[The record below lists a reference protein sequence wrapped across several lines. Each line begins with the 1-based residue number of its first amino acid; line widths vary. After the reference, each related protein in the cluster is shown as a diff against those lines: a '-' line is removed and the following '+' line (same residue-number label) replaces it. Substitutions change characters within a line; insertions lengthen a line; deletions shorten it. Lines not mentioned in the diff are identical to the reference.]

1 MGSAYT
7 ICCEWDEE
15 AEVWHVASSN
25 VPGLMLDAPT
35 IGAMTSMLQDAIP
48 RALDARGIQH
58 EPVTPFELIPGSQ
71 HMSVP
76 YHA

>member
-1 MGSAYT
+1 MGNPYT

-15 AEVWHVASSN
+15 AEVWHVASSDI
-25 VPGLMLDAPT
+25 PGLMLDAPT

-58 EPVTPFELIPGSQ
+58 ESIIPFEVIPGAQRTSLP
-71 HMSVP
+71 HHV
-76 YHA
+76 